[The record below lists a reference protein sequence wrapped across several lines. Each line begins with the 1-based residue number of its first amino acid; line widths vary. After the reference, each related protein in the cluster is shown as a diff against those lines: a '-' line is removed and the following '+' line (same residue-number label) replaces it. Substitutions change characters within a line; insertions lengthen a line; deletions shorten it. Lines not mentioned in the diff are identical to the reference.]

1 MTDKI
6 SARILK
12 SPAGSVFN
20 CIKSEQEIGTLYQ
33 FPVPVV
39 FYGQSGNQRFFQTLG
54 VSRNN
59 MGKISS
65 LPKSISKQR
74 ISLETAEKKE

>member
-1 MTDKI
+1 MTGRI
-6 SARILK
+6 GTCILK
-12 SPAGSVFN
+12 IPVVSVFN
-20 CIKSEQEIGTLYQ
+20 GIKSEQEIGTLYQ
-33 FPVPVV
+33 FPVPV
-39 FYGQSGNQRFFQTLG
+39 FYGQSGDQRFFQTLG
-54 VSRNN
+54 VRRNN